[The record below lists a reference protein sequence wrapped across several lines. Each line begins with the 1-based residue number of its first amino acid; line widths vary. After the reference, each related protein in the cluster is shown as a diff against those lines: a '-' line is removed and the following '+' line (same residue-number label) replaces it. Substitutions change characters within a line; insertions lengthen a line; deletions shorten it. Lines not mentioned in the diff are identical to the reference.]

1 MLKFIFWSLLAINA
15 ALFAYGQGYLGH
27 FSGNEREPERLK
39 RQLNAQQLRLMT
51 AEQAHGALDLAG
63 APASATADAASAGGA
78 GGAGVGGA
86 GGAGAA
92 GTAAAGIAVATAAG
106 PANTAALAKPSA
118 PGPGQLPVQALA
130 CVEIG
135 SFVLADARR
144 FEARLAPLEL
154 GDRQSRRNLPGT
166 EVSSYIVHIP
176 PQASKEAADRK
187 AAEVR
192 ALGVTNYYVI
202 SDNSPL
208 RYGVSLG
215 VFKTEGAAQNQLAM
229 LVKQGV
235 RSARI
240 TPRMSGSRQL
250 AFQFR
255 DVNPQVKATLDR
267 IRADFPNT
275 DLRTCK

>member
-1 MLKFIFWSLLAINA
+1 MLKFIFFSLLAVNA

-27 FSGNEREPERLK
+27 FSGNEREPQRLQ
-39 RQLNAQQLRLMT
+39 RQLNPKQLTLISPERAHSAQ
-51 AEQAHGALDLAG
+51 A
-63 APASATADAASAGGA
+63 ATVAAAVTSAASAEA
-78 GGAGVGGA
+78 P
-86 GGAGAA
+86 AA
-92 GTAAAGIAVATAAG
+92 EPKPAA
-106 PANTAALAKPSA
+106 P
-118 PGPGQLPVQALA
+118 LA
-130 CVEIG
+130 CLEIG

-166 EVSSYIVHIP
+166 EISSYIVHIP
-176 PQASKEAADRK
+176 PQGSKEGADRK
-187 AAEVR
+187 AAELR
-192 ALGVTNYYVI
+192 GLGITNYYVI

-215 VFKTEGAAQNQLAM
+215 VFKTESAAQNQLAM

-235 RSARI
+235 RSARV

-255 DVNPQVKATLDR
+255 DVAPGTRASLDK
-267 IRADFPNT
+267 IRADFPNA
-275 DLRTCK
+275 DVRTCK

>member
-1 MLKFIFWSLLAINA
+1 VLKFIFFSLLAVNA

-27 FSGNEREPERLK
+27 FSGNEREPQRLQ
-39 RQLNAQQLRLMT
+39 RQLNVNQLKLVS
-51 AEQAHGALDLAG
+51 AEQAHTAQA
-63 APASATADAASAGGA
+63 ATVAAAAAASAEA
-78 GGAGVGGA
+78 PAPAVEPKP
-86 GGAGAA
+86 AA
-92 GTAAAGIAVATAAG
+92 
-106 PANTAALAKPSA
+106 P
-118 PGPGQLPVQALA
+118 LA
-130 CVEIG
+130 CLEIG
-135 SFVLADARR
+135 AFVLADARR
-144 FEARLAPLEL
+144 FEARVASLEL

-166 EVSSYIVHIP
+166 EISSYIVHIP
-176 PQASKEAADRK
+176 PQGSKEGADRK
-187 AAEVR
+187 AAELR
-192 ALGVTNYYVI
+192 GLGITNYYVI

-255 DVNPQVKATLDR
+255 DVTPGTRASLDK
-267 IRADFPNT
+267 IRADFPSA
-275 DLRTCK
+275 DVRACK